1 MRKTSRFDAPFQNS
15 ICMTIVIHS
24 YRSYL
29 ILQRGIKVYPGDGG
43 CNRRLPHAKW
53 HVQSGLGLLDLV
65 YLCDNIYELTASLTR
80 TASTV

>member
-1 MRKTSRFDAPFQNS
+1 MRKTFRFDAPS
-15 ICMTIVIHS
+15 RSSMYRTIVHT
-24 YRSYL
+24 YQ